1 MPIFSPNKD
10 IIAGSNISVTQTT
23 TSATVAVANVGNPN
37 GIASLDGGGKV
48 PISQL
53 PASIMEYKGTWDAS
67 TNSPTLADGTGD
79 PGDTY
84 RVNVGGTRNLGSGS
98 ISFDVGD
105 YVIYNG
111 SIWQKSDTTDAVASV
126 NTLTGNVVLTTAN
139 IADSSNKR
147 YVTDAQLTV
156 LTNTSGTNTG
166 DQDLSGYVPTT
177 RTINAQPLSANITL
191 TTVNISSS
199 TDRNYVTNAQQTV
212 LSNTSGTNTGD
223 QNIFSTVA
231 VGATNIV
238 ADTTSDT
245 LTLVAGDGI
254 TLTPNATTDTITIAA
269 SSMSGAMP
277 DYIMGL
283 RIDYVGTNSVVIRSG
298 AAYIPSTM
306 SILTMSSNLTKTGIS
321 LSAFANF
328 GFVYVYYYN
337 NSGTPDVE
345 FSTTEPT
352 FYYATSSH
360 KTGDSSRRLIGVIR
374 CAYAASG
381 APPLARFTS
390 EATMEIF
397 VFKYQG
403 YDNRSF
409 STSIPNNSYPNRI
422 ALNTITAVTQ
432 FNLTCTQNNASGN
445 FTSLYVVPPV
455 VFRSLISVVILVG
468 GKAAGITA
476 RGDLAT
482 YAGGTSNPF
491 YTEWYAQLAD
501 GQSGGN
507 TAPYYFPFLPPT
519 ELMIYPPGGRTLWY
533 TAPTDSG
540 VGPQLY
546 LDNVGYSVFR

>member
-23 TSATVAVANVGNPN
+23 TSATVAVANVGSPN

-53 PASIMEYKGTWDAS
+53 PASIMEYKGIWDAS
-67 TNSPTLADGTGD
+67 TNTPTLADGTGD

-84 RVNVGGTRNLGSGS
+84 RVNVGGTQNLGSGS
-98 ISFDVGD
+98 ITFDVGD

-139 IADSSNKR
+139 IADSTDKR
-147 YVTDAQLTV
+147 YITD
-156 LTNTSGTNTG
+156 
-166 DQDLSGYVPTT
+166 
-177 RTINAQPLSANITL
+177 
-191 TTVNISSS
+191 
-199 TDRNYVTNAQQTV
+199 AQQTV
-212 LSNTSGTNTGD
+212 LTNTSGTNTGD

-254 TLTPNATTDTITIAA
+254 TLTPNATTDTITIAT

-283 RIDYVGTNSVVIRSG
+283 RIDYVGTDSVVIRSG

-306 SILTMSSNLTKTGIS
+306 SILTMSSNLTKTGIN
-321 LSAFANF
+321 LSFFANF
-328 GFVYVYYYN
+328 GFVYVYYYD

-345 FSTTEPT
+345 FSPTEPT

-422 ALNTITAVTQ
+422 ALNSITAITQ

-445 FTSLYVVPPV
+445 FTSLYVVPPI
-455 VFRSLISVVILVG
+455 VFRSLTAVVILVG

-491 YTEWYAQLAD
+491 YTEWYAQLPD

-507 TAPYYFPFLPPT
+507 TAPYNFPFLPPT

-533 TAPTDSG
+533 TAPTNSG
-540 VGPQLY
+540 VGAQLY
-546 LDNVGYSVFR
+546 IDNVGYSVFR